1 MVDFNYDLSKHIEN
15 FVVYIPDQ
23 IENIEKLIHNYKIV
37 LTENDSL
44 KKENKKLKRK
54 LQKYKRVPI
63 VSCQIIK

>member
-1 MVDFNYDLSKHIEN
+1 MVDFIYDLSKHIEN
-15 FVVYIPDQ
+15 FVDYLPDQ
-23 IENIEKLIHNYKIV
+23 IENNEKLIHNYKIV

>member
-1 MVDFNYDLSKHIEN
+1 MVDFIYDLSKHIEN
-15 FVVYIPDQ
+15 FVVYLPDQ